1 MYLNIFIYH
10 SYYYYYLLI
19 VDYDPVGP
27 VTVNVF
33 PVLDVITFDY
43 VTTTSFIKYHNIYIL
58 F

>member
-1 MYLNIFIYH
+1 MFLNKFIYH

-33 PVLDVITFDY
+33 PDLDVITFDY
-43 VTTTSFIKYHNIYIL
+43 VTTTSFLIYKYIYIL